1 MSGSDVG
8 KKALVTGSCGFSG
21 ARLIDILLKKGWS
34 VRATDLKT
42 APRTALER
50 FGDDIAFVAAD
61 FIEKESLKPAVKDM
75 DVVYHPAA
83 LFSYSA
89 PIEVLRKVNVD
100 GTKNLIETCID
111 AKVGKMVMWSS
122 VATYGTADKKWYS
135 IPITE
140 DQEFN
145 PKIEGKYDLTKR
157 EQEQTALGIYKEN
170 KFPISVI
177 RPAPIYGPGS
187 YYGIYMLFR
196 FVKQAS
202 LSIVPRNMHKK
213 SIPLAHVDDIARS
226 AMYLSDEKKF
236 NGEVYNVSDD
246 NDLDM
251 VQTLKFIAF
260 NTDQRMKVIIPF
272 PMKPLKPLLK
282 IFGIFSKWEAAHIRK
297 KVNDKPQVPKIET
310 DTIIYMFGNFHFSN
324 QKLKEAGFQFKY
336 PDRRIGLIEAINWY
350 NQHGW
355 LKPQQKGG

>member
-1 MSGSDVG
+1 MSSSTQG
-8 KKALVTGSCGFSG
+8 KRALVTGSCGFSG

-34 VRATDLKT
+34 VRATDLKN

-50 FGDDIAFVAAD
+50 FGDEIEFVAAD
-61 FIEKESLKPAVKDM
+61 LTEKETLKAAVKDI

-83 LFSYSA
+83 LFSYTA
-89 PIEVLRKVNVD
+89 PIDLLRKVNVE
-100 GTKNLIETCID
+100 GTKNLMESCID
-111 AKVGKMVMWSS
+111 ANVGKMVMWSS

-140 DQEFN
+140 DQEYN

-157 EQEQTALGIYKEN
+157 EQEQAALDIYQER

-177 RPAPIYGPGS
+177 KPAPIYGPGS
-187 YYGIYMLFR
+187 YYGIYVLFKY
-196 FVKQAS
+196 VKEAS
-202 LSIVPRNMHKK
+202 LSVVPRNMHKK

-226 AMYLSDEKKF
+226 AIFLSDEKKF

-251 VQTLKFIAF
+251 VQTLKFVAF
-260 NTDQRMKVIIPF
+260 NTEQRMKVLMPIPMNPF
-272 PMKPLKPLLK
+272 KLFLKL
-282 IFGIFSKWEAAHIRK
+282 FGKFSKWEAAHLRK
-297 KVNDKPQVPKIET
+297 KVNGKPQVPKIET
-310 DTIIYMFGNFHFSN
+310 DTIIYMFGNFQFSN
-324 QKLKEAGFQFKY
+324 QKIKEAGFQFKY
-336 PDRRIGLIEAINWY
+336 PDRRIGLIDTIKWY

-355 LKPQQKGG
+355 LKPQR